1 MTVNAFHPLYMQT
14 HEPKF
19 MDDLRTHEARRAAAE
34 TLSKHVT
41 KVRKTKPT
49 HGTVFGIERREF
61 HTYAKAGM
69 PKTRSQMM
77 SEIVAKKR
85 ISNKNYGTA
94 LPGSV
99 NIPKVIPK

>member
-1 MTVNAFHPLYMQT
+1 MINAFHPDYMKT

-19 MDDLRTHEARRAAAE
+19 MDDLRTHEARRAASE

-61 HTYAKAGM
+61 HIYARA
-69 PKTRSQMM
+69 KTRSQMM

-94 LPGSV
+94 LPGSA
-99 NIPKVIPK
+99 NIPKVMPK